1 MTYSTEQLNKMLLP
15 QVKSIAKAIG
25 IKITNVK
32 KTDLISLI
40 IDKQNEED
48 LFKKSKKILKKH
60 IKSNIGNETVSVK
73 SAIEFLSTQLSES
86 EKKEI
91 EQMKVELKSYIKKI
105 WNKYEQLEEKEP
117 VIDQQKSDLVT
128 QLKEPVVN
136 HQKSDFN
143 KYTVA
148 QLKEKMKEIGIN
160 EPLKGRLKEELIRY
174 AQSDRC
180 YPSNGVFCKEGEV
193 CDIRNNL
200 CVLEGDI
207 PSKKDLKKYEHNG
220 YVVVGTDAQLDEIRA
235 KSSGGKDPL
244 DSVNEDSVTNLI
256 ITFIQNSTGRV
267 TNVQLFNK
275 IKEAF
280 NLDVDISKI
289 QVKFDSFL
297 KTLYKEVKSK
307 KIGYSCKNGV
317 CALTRDVSS
326 IEYPTIEQCK
336 DECKK
341 ESTVE
346 CKENKCVKNEA
357 GYSTETDERNY
368 FACKENKCVIVPLD
382 EAEYKTQS
390 DCEDECYNKK
400 KVKLSTQDNRVMVLN
415 DQKII
420 LDDFK
425 DLDSPALVN
434 EVNRLLYPGIFYD
447 EDVNQ
452 QKLKLMKCMGLILF

>member
-32 KTDLISLI
+32 KKDLISLI

-136 HQKSDFN
+136 HQKSDFK

-220 YVVVGTDAQLDEIRA
+220 YVVVGTDAQLDKIRT
-235 KSSGGKDPL
+235 KSSGEKDPL

-280 NLDVDISKI
+280 NLDVDLYKI
-289 QVKFDSFL
+289 QKKFDSFL
-297 KTLYKEVKSK
+297 KTLYKDVKSK
-307 KIGYSCKNGV
+307 NIGYSRKNGV

-336 DECKK
+336 KD
-341 ESTVE
+341 STVE
-346 CKENKCVKNEA
+346 CKENKCVKNET
-357 GYSTETDERNY
+357 GYSTETEERNY
-368 FACKENKCVIVPLD
+368 FACKENKCVRVALD

-390 DCEDECYNKK
+390 DCEDNCKRVKNEAEYSTETEERNYFACKKNKCVRVPEDEAEYKTQSDCKKECYDKK
-400 KVKLSTQDNRVMVLN
+400 KVK
-415 DQKII
+415 
-420 LDDFK
+420 
-425 DLDSPALVN
+425 
-434 EVNRLLYPGIFYD
+434 
-447 EDVNQ
+447 
-452 QKLKLMKCMGLILF
+452 